1 MTEDPD
7 AELQARLKKLSS
19 GIAAQKEE
27 MKTGSAK
34 VTAPVK
40 ADGIGAAY
48 SLAMRVMAEFVAGV
62 IVGALLGWQLDKWLN
77 TSPWLLIVFL
87 LLGTVAG
94 FWNVYRIAAAPTHSK
109 APPTRADMLDDDD
122 K

>member
-48 SLAMRVMAEFVAGV
+48 SLAMQGN
-62 IVGALLGWQLDKWLN
+62 G
-77 TSPWLLIVFL
+77 
-87 LLGTVAG
+87 
-94 FWNVYRIAAAPTHSK
+94 
-109 APPTRADMLDDDD
+109 
-122 K
+122 

>member
-1 MTEDPD
+1 MPD
-7 AELQARLKKLSS
+7 ESDDALNARLKRLSS

-27 MKTGSAK
+27 MKTGSVKA
-34 VTAPVK
+34 TAPLK
-40 ADGIGAAY
+40 TDGIGAAY

-62 IVGALLGWQLDKWLN
+62 MVGALLGWQLDKWLN
-77 TSPWLLIVFL
+77 TSPWLIIIFL

-109 APPTRADMLDDDD
+109 APPMSANMLDDDD

>member
-1 MTEDPD
+1 MPDESEDD
-7 AELQARLKKLSS
+7 LQARLKKLSS

-27 MKTGSAK
+27 LKTGSAK
-34 VTAPVK
+34 VTAPVR

-77 TSPWLLIVFL
+77 TSPWLLIIFL

-94 FWNVYRIAAAPTHSK
+94 FWNVYRIAAAPTQSK
-109 APPTRADMLDDDD
+109 APPMRADMLDDDD